1 MIIPRYHFSS
11 DIGTGL
17 ALNYWLGFLKFKTMP
32 ESGGAGGDTILD
44 ELKNFQLSSG
54 LTISAEYFCF
64 FVYDVDYILAKNK
77 TCV

>member
-1 MIIPRYHFSS
+1 
-11 DIGTGL
+11 
-17 ALNYWLGFLKFKTMP
+17 MP